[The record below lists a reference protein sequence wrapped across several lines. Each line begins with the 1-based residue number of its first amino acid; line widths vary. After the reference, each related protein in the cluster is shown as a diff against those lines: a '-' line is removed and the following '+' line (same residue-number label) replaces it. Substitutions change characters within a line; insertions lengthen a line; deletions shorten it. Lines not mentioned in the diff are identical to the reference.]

1 MILAPLLLAILP
13 GTPGTPADA
22 FRPLDYDGALHAAKV
37 EDRPILVVF
46 ESAASVDAKKL
57 DATTWKDPKVKSWLA
72 SKIVAIKLDVE
83 LDPELTAR
91 YRIHILPTLVML
103 TRQGVELDRITGY
116 IDPRAFETEAASI
129 LAGGDPVDRMQKR
142 LVGHENDP
150 HLRIDLAG
158 AYCDR
163 GDLQKSLDEY
173 MWCWDHGIENDPT
186 FADPRRTFLL
196 SQIERLSRLHPPA
209 LDALGVRS
217 AAIQEHILDCTANA
231 DAIADFL
238 VLEHA
243 QQRDDLVLEAYD
255 AIPTEGDEC
264 ALTKARLAPMAVD
277 AMIDARRYDEA
288 VALIGDVNARVS
300 AIVSA
305 AQADLQHFEKE
316 KWAIASET
324 RRGKLRTDL
333 ARVYEALVGAKRYDE
348 GDLLAKRILTLDDRG
363 ATYVAL
369 ICGALRAEAQ
379 GSARSVAA
387 RAYGDKNLSDAEKL
401 EVKSVAREI
410 LQPH

>member
-13 GTPGTPADA
+13 GTPSPPADA
-22 FRPLDYDGALHAAKV
+22 FRSLDYDGALHAAKV

-46 ESAASVDAKKL
+46 ASGASADSNKL

-72 SKIVAIKLDVE
+72 SKIVAIKLDID

-91 YRIHILPTLVML
+91 YRIHILPTLVIL

-116 IDPRAFETEAASI
+116 IEARTFESEMKEI
-129 LAGGDPVDRMQKR
+129 LAGNDPVERMQKR

-163 GDLQKSLDEY
+163 GDLDKSLTEY
-173 MWCWDHGIENDPT
+173 LWCWDHGLESDPT
-186 FADPRRTFLL
+186 FADARRTFLL
-196 SQIERLSRLHPPA
+196 AQIERLSRLYPA
-209 LDALGVRS
+209 AIDALGKRGD
-217 AAIQEHILDCTANA
+217 AIRDQIADCTADEEA
-231 DAIADFL
+231 VTDFL

-243 QQRDDLVLEAYD
+243 QQRDDIVLEVYD
-255 AIPTEGDEC
+255 AIEADSDEC
-264 ALTKARLAPMAVD
+264 ARTKARLAPMAVD

-288 VALIGDVNARVS
+288 VALIGDVDARVS
-300 AIVSA
+300 TIVSA
-305 AQADLQHFEKE
+305 AQADLQRFDKE
-316 KWAIASET
+316 KWLIAGET
-324 RRGKLRTDL
+324 RRGRMRSDL
-333 ARVYEALVGAKRYDE
+333 ARVYEVLVGAKRYDE